1 VRKVET
7 RHTKFPQGSTITEV
21 LCERGGFFKRALYWW
36 RSGRLAGSRRE
47 GGKSG
52 MITGQ
57 AKDDKELFEFTIKP
71 FVTTGFL
78 LSIRYSGDCHHNVTG
93 AGVWPTIDKA
103 KQIAQETATRLLQG
117 AIVSWNE
124 DSK

>member
-1 VRKVET
+1 
-7 RHTKFPQGSTITEV
+7 
-21 LCERGGFFKRALYWW
+21 
-36 RSGRLAGSRRE
+36 
-47 GGKSG
+47 

-78 LSIRYSGDCHHNVTG
+78 LSIRYSGDSHHNITG
-93 AGVWPTIDKA
+93 AGVWPTIEKA
-103 KQIAQETATRLLQG
+103 KQIAQETATRLLHG